1 MNNKKIIKYFLNKK
15 SHSYVFFAFL
25 AFVFFAISVFMI
37 DGHFNILD
45 IAFVGLTITSTSLSI
60 IQIKHASNT
69 YLNNYI
75 DDICNGYATAKV
87 NQFKN
92 RSNTFLD
99 NNTSIATY
107 SYHGYSFD
115 NSFSTR
121 RSKIGKDGVT
131 RSTIYEVSYILL
143 TESDV
148 IIYKDRISLITNE
161 SYGKSIEFNI
171 SDITSVHTES
181 VYNHTR
187 IVISL
192 SQDKITLC
200 TNNEDS
206 AEKFISD
213 IKNKIRKT
221 EQI

>member
-1 MNNKKIIKYFLNKK
+1 MNNKKIIKYFLAKRSN
-15 SHSYVFFAFL
+15 SYVFFVFL
-25 AFVFFAISVFMI
+25 AFAFFAISVFMI

-45 IAFVGLTITSTSLSI
+45 IAFVSLTITFTLLSI
-60 IQIKHASNT
+60 IQIKYSSEK
-69 YLNNYI
+69 YLDNYI
-75 DDICNGYATAKV
+75 DDTCNRYATAKA

-99 NNTSIATY
+99 NNTSTSTY

-121 RSKIGKDGVT
+121 RSKIGKDGIT

-171 SDITSVHTES
+171 ADIISVHTES
-181 VYNHTR
+181 VFNHTK

-192 SQDKITLC
+192 SQDRITLC
-200 TNNEDS
+200 TNNEES
-206 AEKFISD
+206 TEKFISD

-221 EQI
+221 E